1 MINNMRQGRRSGSI
15 LSVTGHHL
23 YVHDNAAKGHKTLR
37 MG

>member
-1 MINNMRQGRRSGSI
+1 MTNNVLQGHRSGSI